1 MVCKRFHFDEG
12 RMFDL
17 LTFEYYNQRL
27 FLHFISICNFISRTK
42 NTEIQF
48 TKKITK
54 VLKKKFLSY
63 SQINFV
69 QKDFL
74 ERLCEMKSM
83 TIIEINRQ
91 NTC

>member
-1 MVCKRFHFDEG
+1 MS
-12 RMFDL
+12 
-17 LTFEYYNQRL
+17 EYVIS
-27 FLHFISICNFISRTK
+27 FLKEKIPK
-42 NTEIQF
+42 F

-63 SQINFV
+63 PQINFV